1 LKTFVDV
8 DTVEA
13 IAFISNMAQATV
25 GTVVVDTV
33 GVIVTFIGNIA
44 FVDVGTGESI
54 AIPSAVAGASPAAEC
69 VGTRSVV
76 VAIIGSIVT
85 FVNIVAI
92 DSVTSKSFVT
102 CAIERTF
109 IVGAACIN
117 IAVVVTGI
125 TFVDVG
131 TFVNDTFDVP
141 TSGFVT
147 TFTFA
152 VVADFIGV
160 SFGWVVDADGV
171 GWTDVKG
178 IHSVA
183 AAT

>member
-1 LKTFVDV
+1 V
-8 DTVEA
+8 
-13 IAFISNMAQATV
+13 AQATV

-33 GVIVTFIGNIA
+33 GVIVTFIGNIT

-85 FVNIVAI
+85 FVDIVAV

-109 IVGAACIN
+109 IVGAACIS

-141 TSGFVT
+141 ISGFVT
-147 TFTFA
+147 TLTFA

-160 SFGWVVDADGV
+160 SFGWVIDADRV